1 MSSIAGGSASAVLR
15 KHIEAQKAV
24 AGQQQ
29 AAGIPNHVTVGQ
41 QQQQLNQQLLH
52 RISGQKAEPSQPYVK
67 TESGGNAARNIGS
80 ITPTTTIAP
89 TVPTSPTKSSGP
101 VGGDPII
108 LSDSEDE
115 MPESLAVTSTLK
127 SVNPAAATTTSSS
140 ATPTSSSQTVVNSAP
155 TPQVV
160 HAPPAATSQ
169 ASSSGSLAMSDTDNG
184 GVDLWKV
191 GDGISTYVNTH
202 LISLIS
208 FYQNDETI

>member
-29 AAGIPNHVTVGQ
+29 AAGILNPVGQQQ

-52 RISGQKAEPSQPYVK
+52 RISGQKAEPSQPHVK

-115 MPESLAVTSTLK
+115 MPESLAVTSALK
-127 SVNPAAATTTSSS
+127 SVNPAPTTSSS
-140 ATPTSSSQTVVNSAP
+140 ATPTSSQTVVNSAS
-155 TPQVV
+155 TSQVV

-202 LISLIS
+202 LIPLIS
-208 FYQNDETI
+208 ICQNDETI